1 MITAFFEPGKT
12 ETTAQELYKFDFGQI
27 LRVSGISLPKTVS
40 VQFATAEMS
49 EAIPVIGVTSGDQTD
64 VEIPN
69 SLLRVGA
76 EPWDYVI
83 KAFFYV
89 ADEGGAK
96 TEYVVNIPV
105 RYRPRTGEEHADAAA
120 TEALAKAI
128 TEINE
133 SAKVAQAAAEMLGNL
148 SSSANGDKFSGN
160 IDELKELGFYMC
172 STPSGTL
179 PFDNTWFYLLVFPY
193 AAKTPTVTITA
204 CTQVA
209 YKYQEGFYLRHIN
222 ADGTCVAWVRLA
234 EHNLIKDIESCVN
247 EINKKIEVLESYV
260 DKSKT
265 VDVFICMGQSNMSGR
280 AKTCATSHNGLTSET
295 VVTGHGTPPVLEEGY
310 AWEFR
315 AISDPTRLYPLAEPF
330 GADELNLSGINDT
343 AVSGGMIASFAQKYH
358 ELTGRNAVYIYA
370 SKGGTTISEWE
381 TNERLYTDA
390 VSRLDSCLNYLSET
404 GYAVEK
410 INALWLQ
417 GENDAIAQTAKQTYI
432 AALRNI
438 VNDLSKNHGVSYLY
452 LCMIGDDRDN
462 PDRYDLIKDAQIDA
476 CRYTKNIIMA
486 STILENYNAYH
497 IDQWHYYQ
505 VVYNQVGANFAKH
518 VASHVLTG
526 ERPQMY
532 CPHTDALY
540 YPINDD

>member
-1 MITAFFEPGKT
+1 MIIAFFEPGKT
-12 ETTAQELYKFDFGQI
+12 ETTTQELYKFDFGQT
-27 LRVSGISLPKTVS
+27 LRVSGVPLPKTVS

-49 EAIPVIGVTSGDQTD
+49 EAVPVIGVTSGNQTD

-69 SLLRVGA
+69 SLLRMGT
-76 EPWDYVI
+76 EPWDYSI

-89 ADEGGAK
+89 AEEGGAK
-96 TEYVVNIPV
+96 TEYVINIPV
-105 RYRPRTGEEHADAAA
+105 KYRPRTGEEHADAATA
-120 TEALAKAI
+120 EALTKA
-128 TEINE
+128 TAEINE
-133 SAKVAQAAAEMLGNL
+133 SAKAAQAAVELLGNL
-148 SSSANGDKFSGN
+148 SNSATGNKFSGN

-179 PFDNTWFYLLVFPY
+179 PFENTWFYLLVFSY
-193 AAKTPTVTITA
+193 VTTT
-204 CTQVA
+204 CMQVA
-209 YKYQEGFYLRHIN
+209 YKFQEGLYLRHIN
-222 ADGTCVAWVRLA
+222 TDGTCTAWVRLA
-234 EHNLIKDIESCVN
+234 EYDLAKIIESRVN
-247 EINKKIEVLESYV
+247 TLDVKIKALEFIA

-280 AKTCATSHNGLTSET
+280 AQTCATEYNGLTENT
-295 VVTGHGTPPVLEEGY
+295 VVTNHGVPPVLEEGY

-330 GADELNLSGINDT
+330 GHAELNEDGIYDT
-343 AVSGGMIASFAQKYH
+343 AVSGGMIVSFAETYH
-358 ELTGRNAVYIYA
+358 NITGRNAVYVYA
-370 SKGGTTISEWE
+370 SKGGTTIEEWAP
-381 TNERLYTDA
+381 NGKLYLDA
-390 VSRLDSCLNYLSET
+390 ASRLDSCLNYLAGA
-404 GYAVEK
+404 GYTVRK
-410 INALWLQ
+410 VNALWLQ
-417 GENDAIAQTAKQTYI
+417 GENDAIAETGKQTYI

-438 VNDLSKNHGVSYLY
+438 VNDLMKNHGVSYLY

-462 PDRYDLIKDAQIDA
+462 VSRYDLIKDAQIDA

-505 VVYNQVGANFAKH
+505 TVYNQIGKNFAKH

-532 CPHTDALY
+532 CPHTGDLY
-540 YPINDD
+540 YALNDD